1 MKNVIFNLFF
11 NVGRGGVN
19 SNHCGVVSLKVVG
32 SMPKRKLGRTNAS
45 SALSLYIAFLLSFG
59 IFQRDIVEWKPLF
72 VCFVSDFL
80 FDSKPLLVGG
90 GVVPLIAFSQVFFE
104 RPSFSFLS
112 FSPLLGSNWHC

>member
-45 SALSLYIAFLLSFG
+45 SAPSLYILHSCCLLEYFKETLWNG
-59 IFQRDIVEWKPLF
+59 NHCLF
-72 VCFVSDFL
+72 VCL
-80 FDSKPLLVGG
+80 FC
-90 GVVPLIAFSQVFFE
+90 E
-104 RPSFSFLS
+104 
-112 FSPLLGSNWHC
+112 